1 MSTAA
6 LLQQRRHPIKWI
18 PTRIVILCLST
29 RITISTSRAETALWD
44 IVIMAGKTPRP
55 PVQMPG
61 HMTAHRG
68 SCQLRLRRHAQRREL
83 AKCSL
88 GRQTHAPRRQYVVQ
102 LLMSLGESVVPSAVV
117 RSTEMSVRYTRRA
130 PNVLD
135 KLSLEIS
142 VGVTGLIGANGA
154 GKSALMRVIAGNL
167 DPIAGQARGQLS
179 LIREP
184 ARTGTTA

>member
-1 MSTAA
+1 
-6 LLQQRRHPIKWI
+6 
-18 PTRIVILCLST
+18 
-29 RITISTSRAETALWD
+29 
-44 IVIMAGKTPRP
+44 
-55 PVQMPG
+55 
-61 HMTAHRG
+61 
-68 SCQLRLRRHAQRREL
+68 
-83 AKCSL
+83 
-88 GRQTHAPRRQYVVQ
+88 
-102 LLMSLGESVVPSAVV
+102 
-117 RSTEMSVRYTRRA
+117 MSVRYTRRA